1 MANTPSLNAGD
12 ARDALR
18 VIVSDPAY
26 GVRVLSSVDLMSA
39 LLTRLLPGAP
49 RERML
54 LVAAARARVADALRG
69 YAARQVETA
78 TAIRLAASSF
88 SASTGLPLDA
98 CLWTAGELAIALGL
112 AGNADSGPAAPAD
125 PYAKEHRD
133 PSAKEPAAP
142 AADPW
147 NTPWTAPAG
156 APGSGQV
163 PSYPQAPV
171 WRPRG
176 PGTGGTGNTDAGQ
189 QPTPPIGKPGAGPGT
204 GGTGHTDAE
213 QQPTPP
219 IGKPGAGPGTGG
231 TGNTDAEQQ
240 PTQFIG
246 RPGAGPGQPNP
257 PGSQPG
263 AEPVPPG
270 AASPPGWAV
279 PPGATGSPGWQAQQT
294 PPPPRG
300 SAQGGLPSRGGS
312 RSRRPNDPVS
322 RAVRRAVRP
331 GLLAFNPPT
340 EMTLGRKERVEV
352 GIARSPELR
361 KALAA
366 GLRGRGA
373 LQFEDV
379 ATSPY
384 MGVELRGE
392 AFEVTPFSPSEQLV
406 APTARWEFDIR
417 PQRAGRQTLTLCV
430 CLRVDRAS
438 SAATTLGRIA
448 VPVLERTI
456 RIRVDVGYGVRQ
468 FVAANWQW
476 LIGTVLGLGG
486 ALAAW
491 IALVH

>member
-78 TAIRLAASSF
+78 TAIGLAASSF

-133 PSAKEPAAP
+133 PNAKEPAAP

-147 NTPWTAPAG
+147 NTPWTAPTG

-163 PSYPQAPV
+163 PSDPKAPV

-176 PGTGGTGNTDAGQ
+176 PGTGGTGNTDAE
-189 QPTPPIGKPGAGPGT
+189 QPIPPIGR
-204 GGTGHTDAE
+204 
-213 QQPTPP
+213 
-219 IGKPGAGPGTGG
+219 PGAGPGTGG

-312 RSRRPNDPVS
+312 RSRRPNDPV
-322 RAVRRAVRP
+322 RD
-331 GLLAFNPPT
+331 
-340 EMTLGRKERVEV
+340 RKSTRLN
-352 GIARSPELR
+352 S
-361 KALAA
+361 
-366 GLRGRGA
+366 
-373 LQFEDV
+373 
-379 ATSPY
+379 SH
-384 MGVELRGE
+384 
-392 AFEVTPFSPSEQLV
+392 PS
-406 APTARWEFDIR
+406 
-417 PQRAGRQTLTLCV
+417 
-430 CLRVDRAS
+430 
-438 SAATTLGRIA
+438 
-448 VPVLERTI
+448 
-456 RIRVDVGYGVRQ
+456 
-468 FVAANWQW
+468 
-476 LIGTVLGLGG
+476 
-486 ALAAW
+486 
-491 IALVH
+491 